1 MLYNLIITPI
11 ETIIDWVFL
20 FISRKLSGLG
30 IISAVA
36 GVSLVMNFM
45 ALPIYNIAEKIQE
58 KERNISKKLAKQ
70 VKRIKETFKGDEQ
83 FMMLQAYY
91 KEEHY
96 HPLYVFRSS
105 LSILIEIPFFIAAYH
120 YLSHCEALF
129 GASFWIF
136 KNLGLPDHTFSFA
149 IGNKT
154 LYINILPILMTL
166 INFVSGA
173 IYTKDAPAK
182 EKIQLYGVAL
192 VFLVLLY
199 NSPSGLVIYWIL
211 NNLFSL
217 CKNIVLKM
225 KHPGLIAHG
234 FLSVFCLAISIFVFI
249 FKPGTSMWKKWF
261 IFAVSLI
268 FTSIPYIFILL
279 KKINI
284 FKFVK
289 TKEDLYSPENKKH
302 NFIAFIISSL
312 AMCCLFGFTLPAST
326 IASSPIEFCF
336 LGNTASPFAYIWNC
350 FTIFAGFFV
359 FWPFVVY
366 FLFGDK
372 VKRYESIVFA
382 AFLITTLFNVYIFKP
397 DYGFIDPTFCITNR
411 LDRVPKYYF
420 ILPLI
425 IFFAVCLIFV
435 LFENKKKQ
443 VLVSVLILSICVSE
457 LFIGIRKSAFI
468 KKEYTAYIPEYQLQ
482 KSKELETKESIK
494 PVFNLSKTENNVL
507 VIFLDRAISSF
518 FPYIIDQFPQLND
531 QLNGFC
537 YYPNTLSFGLYTTFG
552 YPAMIGGYEYS
563 QDQMNERPDVLLK
576 DKHNEAIL
584 LLPTLFADA
593 DYDVTVANP
602 SFANYKYSKS
612 SGFFDDYSYIN
623 GIDTKGTL
631 SNIYKNEKN
640 INYDSNLDL
649 ICKKQIVNFTCIEC
663 CYPLLRDIFQKT
675 VRDDSIDKNAF
686 IDNFS
691 DLYYL
696 SELVEFNNNN
706 QTYTFIGNETTHEP
720 TPLKAPDFEIPAE
733 YENNTTGTYKALNS
747 KDGMEYQIN
756 AAVLIQLGKFF
767 EYLQKNNVYDNTRII
782 IVSDHGY
789 FDLISTFPKFK
800 NPTIPA
806 SFNPLLLVKDF
817 NSKGTIK
824 TDNTLMTNADTI
836 FLAKEGLN
844 LSDINPFTNKKLEQK
859 KDSVTVWMGYN
870 GESSVSNIRPKT
882 TFTLEKGYI
891 VKDNLFEPDNWKE
904 TNYKEFLKNKGE

>member
-149 IGNKT
+149 IGSKT

-289 TKEDLYSPENKKH
+289 TNEDLYSPENKKR

>member
-1 MLYNLIITPI
+1 MLYNLIIAPI

-20 FISRKLSGLG
+20 FISRKLSALG

-36 GVSLVMNFM
+36 GVSVIMNFM
-45 ALPIYNIAEKIQE
+45 ALPIYNIAEKIQQ
-58 KERNISKKLAKQ
+58 KEREISQKLAKQ
-70 VKRIKETFKGDEQ
+70 VKRIKQTFKGDEQ

-129 GASFWIF
+129 GASFLCF
-136 KNLGLPDHTFSFA
+136 KNLGLPDRIFSFVL
-149 IGNKT
+149 GHKT
-154 LYINILPILMTL
+154 FYINILPILMTL

-173 IYTKDAPAK
+173 IYTKGAPAK

-234 FLSVFCLAISIFVFI
+234 FLSFVLLAMSVFVLI

-261 IFAVSLI
+261 ILFVAVI
-268 FTSIPYIFILL
+268 FTVLPYLFILL
-279 KKINI
+279 KKISFFN
-284 FKFVK
+284 FKK
-289 TKEDLYSPENKKH
+289 NDELYTIQNKKR
-302 NFIAFIISSL
+302 NFIAFIISSVSI
-312 AMCCLFGFTLPAST
+312 CILFGFTLPSST

-336 LGNTASPFAYIWNC
+336 LGNTSSPFYYISNC
-350 FTIFAGFFV
+350 FSVFAGFFV
-359 FWPFVVY
+359 FWPFVIY

-372 VKRYESIVFA
+372 VKRYEAILFT

-397 DYGFIDPTFCITNR
+397 DYGFVDPTFCITNR

-420 ILPLI
+420 VLPLI
-425 IFFAVCLIFV
+425 IFALTGILYV

-443 VLVSVLILSICVSE
+443 VFVSVLILSICISE
-457 LFIGIRKSAFI
+457 LFIGINKSSSI
-468 KKEYTAYIPEYQLQ
+468 KKEYTAYIPEYKLN
-482 KSKELETKESIK
+482 KSKELQTKESIK
-494 PVFNLSKTENNVL
+494 PVFNLSKTEKNVL
-507 VIFLDRAISSF
+507 VIFLDRGISSF
-518 FPYIIDQFPQLND
+518 FPHILNQFPQLNE
-531 QLNGFC
+531 QFSGFC
-537 YYPNTLSFGLYTTFG
+537 YYPDTLSFGLYTTFG

-576 DKHNEAIL
+576 DKHNEAL
-584 LLPTLFADA
+584 LLMPTLFAEA
-593 DYDVTVANP
+593 GYDVTVANP

-612 SGFFDDYSYIN
+612 AGFFDDYDYIK

-631 SNIYKNEKN
+631 SQIYKTEKQ
-640 INYDSNLDL
+640 IDYDNNLDL
-649 ICKKQIVNFTCIEC
+649 ICKKQIINFTCIEC
-663 CYPLLRDIFQKT
+663 CYPLLRDVFQKT
-675 VRDDSIDKNAF
+675 VRDDSVDKNAF

-696 SELVEFNNNN
+696 SNLVEFNNQN

-720 TPLKAPDFEIPAE
+720 TPLKAPEFEIPAE
-733 YENNTTGTYKALNS
+733 YESFTTGTYKALNS

-756 AAVLIQLGKFF
+756 AAVIKQLGKFF
-767 EYLQKNNVYDNTRII
+767 DYLKQNDVYDNTRII

-789 FDLISTFPKFK
+789 FDMISTFPNFK

-817 NSKGTIK
+817 NSQGPVI
-824 TDNTLMTNADTI
+824 TDNTFMTNADTL

-844 LSDINPFTNKKLEQK
+844 LSDTNPFTNKKLEQK

-882 TFTLEKGYI
+882 TFTLDKGYT
-891 VKDNLFEPDNWKE
+891 VKENLFDQKNWKE
-904 TNYKEFLKNKGE
+904 TNYKEFLQEKTGE